1 LVVFVGGIFAGV
13 YYLAPGEGIA
23 LDSQFGDQHLK
34 TAVALIEL
42 HPQKPTPELLRPDED
57 ATRGFAETP

>member
-13 YYLAPGEGIA
+13 YYFAPGEGIA
-23 LDSQFGDQHLK
+23 LDSQYGDQHLK

-42 HPQKPTPELLRPDED
+42 HPQSVAHARTSS
-57 ATRGFAETP
+57 A

>member
-1 LVVFVGGIFAGV
+1 LIFFVGGIFAGV
-13 YYLAPGEGIA
+13 YYLAPGEGTA

-42 HPQKPTPELLRPDED
+42 HPQSVAHARTSS
-57 ATRGFAETP
+57 A